1 MLQHVRD
8 DVQRPTRDGS
18 GRAEASQA
26 LRTLPRKRQ
35 PRAPLRGGVDA
46 WFSDPRYGHEKNGKK
61 TASSNCGERAVAG
74 GAALAASAVFLR
86 LRYAAEYARLASFFV
101 ALRGVSGAA
110 VGAAEVRWRFQNT
123 FCWLKKYEL
132 SSAHN

>member
-1 MLQHVRD
+1 MVFG
-8 DVQRPTRDGS
+8 PTFW
-18 GRAEASQA
+18 
-26 LRTLPRKRQ
+26 PREKR
-35 PRAPLRGGVDA
+35 
-46 WFSDPRYGHEKNGKK
+46 EK

-74 GAALAASAVFLR
+74 GAALAASEVFLR

-132 SSAHN
+132 SSAHKAHN